1 MAPTPDSARVPAGF
15 RARYV
20 AWSLDAAIIGSL
32 SLLATWRGMIAAMAA
47 LQLAWS
53 QLQQI
58 ASARLSDVLLHGVMQ
73 QEIDPTRLAAQL
85 VQDPA
90 LRTAATAVET
100 ALNTLLMPPLWV
112 FVGLA
117 AVYWI
122 GFERSAWQATPGKR
136 ALRLQVTDGAGRRP
150 GLARAA
156 ARHFAGA
163 LSWLTLNLGHLLAAV
178 PPQKRALHDYIA
190 DARVLRD
197 GDAADALPGWAR
209 AWLALQIAVGIGLLA
224 WLLQRYVAAL
234 QAVMLQPA

>member
-1 MAPTPDSARVPAGF
+1 MPDGIRAPAGF

-32 SLLATWRGMIAAMAA
+32 SLLAKWPGMVAAAQT

-53 QLQQI
+53 QLQRI
-58 ASARLSDVLLHGVMQ
+58 ASVRLSDVLLQGVAQ
-73 QEIDPTRLAAQL
+73 GTDPTRLAAQL

-100 ALNTLLMPPLWV
+100 ALNALLMPPLWV

-117 AVYWI
+117 TVYWI

-136 ALRLQVTDGAGRRP
+136 ALRLQVTDRAGQRP
-150 GLARAA
+150 GFARVAV
-156 ARHFAGA
+156 RHFAGA

-190 DARVLRD
+190 DARVLCD
-197 GDAADALPGWAR
+197 GDTADALPGWAR
-209 AWLALQIAVGIGLLA
+209 AWLALQVMIGIALLA
-224 WLLQRYVAAL
+224 WLLLRYVAAL